1 MDKYIII
8 PLLCLLLCQLLKLVI
23 ESIKNK
29 KLSFKRFIGGSGGIP
44 SSHTTL
50 ITSITTLI
58 GLDSN
63 FKGPVFGLSLV
74 GLYIICYDATHV
86 RREVEKH
93 SRLLNKIANQSFKE
107 ELGHNFL
114 EVLAGLLFGIIVTI
128 ILYYLF

>member
-1 MDKYIII
+1 MDNYIII
-8 PLLCLLLCQLLKLVI
+8 PLLCLLLCQLLKLII

-58 GLDSN
+58 GLESN
-63 FKGPVFGLSLV
+63 FKGPIFGLSLIA
-74 GLYIICYDATHV
+74 LYIICYDAMHV
-86 RREVEKH
+86 RNEVEKH
-93 SRLLNKIANQSFKE
+93 SKILNKLTNSNLKE
-107 ELGHNFL
+107 EIGHNFI
-114 EVLAGLLFGIIVTI
+114 EVLAGLVFGITITI